1 VQKVAPGAVV
11 VVTNMTVTR
20 HLLTVLVCLST
31 LLSASAIAKILPE
44 DRADVLWHS
53 YEGDNVTINGPSVL
67 IRKAY
72 QDKISVWGNYYVD
85 MISGASIDV
94 KATASA
100 YSEERQE
107 FSLGADYLY
116 DKTLLGIGFTRSQED
131 DYDASTFRFNLS
143 QDFFGDLTTLSMGYA
158 YGDDTVRRNGDDT
171 FEAGAIHQSYKVE
184 LSQILTKR
192 MIMNFGYEAVV
203 DEGFLNNP
211 YRSVRFVDPT
221 VQLGYS
227 YQAELYPNT
236 RSSDAAAIRTMV
248 YLPYRA
254 ALRGEYRYYS
264 DSWGITAHNGE
275 VSYTHPWRRHW
286 EFDVKFRYYSQTSAS
301 FYSDLFP
308 YRNAQNFLARDKEL
322 ATFDSTTAGIGVSYL
337 FNEEGFLFFS
347 RGSVNLYLDYMMFD
361 YKDFNNVLAGGTVGE
376 EPAFNF
382 NAVVFR
388 AYLSLWF

>member
-1 VQKVAPGAVV
+1 VV
-11 VVTNMTVTR
+11 VIDMTATR
-20 HLLTVLVCLST
+20 HLLTLLVCLST
-31 LLSASAIAKILPE
+31 LLPASAIAKILPE
-44 DRADVLWHS
+44 DRADILWHS
-53 YEGDNVTINGPSVL
+53 YEGDDVSINGPSVL
-67 IRKAY
+67 IRKSY

-100 YSEERQE
+100 YAEERQE
-107 FSLGADYLY
+107 FSLGVDYLY
-116 DKTLLGIGFTRSQED
+116 DKTQLGIGFTRSQED

-171 FEAGAIHQSYKVE
+171 FEEGAIHQSYKVE
-184 LSQILTKR
+184 LSQILTKHL
-192 MIMNFGYEAVV
+192 IMNFGYEAVI

-236 RSSDAAAIRTMV
+236 RSSDAVAIRAMF

-254 ALRGEYRYYS
+254 ALRGEYRHYS
-264 DSWGITAHNGE
+264 DSWGIAAHNGE
-275 VSYTHPWRRHW
+275 VSYTHPWGRHW

-301 FYSDLFP
+301 FYNDLFP
-308 YRNAQNFLARDKEL
+308 YRDAQNFLARDKEL

-337 FNEEGFLFFS
+337 FKEEGFLFFS
-347 RGSVNLYLDYMMFD
+347 RGSMNLYLDYMMFD
-361 YKDFNNVLAGGTVGE
+361 YKDFNNVLAGGTAGE